1 MAEVTTIVRQPRL
14 PVLSWQKVTYVLRRW
29 PVFPIMILSVLLF
42 VGIFAPLISPY
53 NPLEISLEDR
63 NTPPFW
69 GEGESTTVT
78 VFQTVDK
85 LDDDSWSKISL
96 RDARKQ
102 FPDREV
108 AVGDQLVI
116 QSAPGGSTNFLL
128 GTDQT
133 GRDILSRVIHGARV
147 SLLVTAVS
155 LTSGLVVGVTL
166 GLIAG
171 YADQIFPKYGS
182 HIDEAIMRLVEIT
195 LAVPTIL
202 VALVIVIV
210 FGQNF
215 IVLLGIL
222 AFVAWNAFPRNVRAE
237 VLTLKSS
244 DYVALAK
251 VAGASSFRIMVV
263 HIFPGVINTVLVI
276 ATLRV
281 GQLIL
286 VEAILSF
293 LGAGIPPPKPAW
305 GAMVADG
312 REYLGDAWWIAFF
325 PGLCIFLVVMALNF
339 LGDWMRD
346 RFDPK
351 LRQLE

>member
-1 MAEVTTIVRQPRL
+1 MAEVTTIVRPPRS
-14 PVLSWQKVTYVLRRW
+14 VSISWQKVGYVLRRW
-29 PVFPIMILSVLLF
+29 PVFPIIILSILLF

-69 GEGESTTVT
+69 GAGESTTVT

-85 LDDDSWSKISL
+85 LDDDAWSKISL
-96 RDARKQ
+96 REARKR
-102 FPDREV
+102 FPDREL
-108 AVGDQLVI
+108 AVGDQLEIV
-116 QSAPGGSTNFLL
+116 SAPGGSTKHWL

-222 AFVAWNAFPRNVRAE
+222 AFVAWNAFPRNIRAE

-244 DYVALAK
+244 DYVSLAK